1 MKDEDEEAT
10 THYFEPDEDPGR
22 MQMNKLALALTRD
35 LKGEMPE
42 ATTQAILALFPN
54 LFQDAGALLERL
66 VRIAPTDGIEMTDGE
81 IYTLYIAYDMM
92 GRILTSRYKDFA
104 MAPFEADEP
113 MSEAE
118 KTFVYKTLVMS
129 IKTVFE
135 DIEAYAEDCD
145 CLEELPDIKRR
156 ILLLPSFD

>member
-1 MKDEDEEAT
+1 MKDEDTEPEG
-10 THYFEPDEDPGR
+10 HYIEPDEDPGR

-35 LKGEMPE
+35 LKAILPE

-66 VRIAPTDGIEMTDGE
+66 ARVAPTDGFEMSDGE
-81 IYTLYIAYDMM
+81 IYTLYLAYDMM
-92 GRILTSRYKDFA
+92 GKILTSSYKDFVRA
-104 MAPFEADEP
+104 IMEADGP
-113 MSEAE
+113 MSEPEWA
-118 KTFVYKTLVMS
+118 FVYKTLVMC
-129 IKTVFE
+129 IETVFRDTE
-135 DIEAYAEDCD
+135 EYAADCD